1 MKILRSILA
10 VVAGFIVSAMVT
22 FAIQQISHRMYP
34 LPEGTDTSDMEA
46 LSKLLP
52 TMPIGALLMVLFSWE
67 FGAFIGGAVAALI
80 AGRARCWHAGIV
92 GGLVLASTITV
103 FFMLRGHPEWMIVA
117 GLLLPLPVS
126 LLAGKLVS
134 LLVPTPTSP
143 GSNP

>member
-22 FAIQQISHRMYP
+22 WAIQQISNRMYP
-34 LPEGTDTSDMEA
+34 LPEGTDMSDMEA

-52 TMPIGALLMVLFSWE
+52 TMPIGAHLMVLFSWE

-80 AGRARCWHAGIV
+80 ADRARCWHAGIV
-92 GGLVLASTITV
+92 GGLVLASTIAV

-126 LLAGKLVS
+126 LLAGKIVS
-134 LLVPTPTSP
+134 MLLSPSPTSP
-143 GSNP
+143 SNP